1 MGACIPFG
9 PELILPWRH
18 EIKILIFL
26 LFFTSFV
33 FSCAIRN
40 TTMRKYVMTLFQILF
55 LKSLW
60 RKYSF
65 FVVFYQTW
73 SIYCKIEWSV
83 SYCYLLQSSLFC
95 DDCRFDRWLL
105 SNLFCSQS
113 ILLFSY
119 AVIWWYH
126 ISSIFVVLGR

>member
-65 FVVFYQTW
+65 FIVFIRHDQYIVRLSEVLATAICC
-73 SIYCKIEWSV
+73 SHPYFVMTVDLI
-83 SYCYLLQSSLFC
+83 
-95 DDCRFDRWLL
+95 DDCCPISFVV
-105 SNLFCSQS
+105 SQ
-113 ILLFSY
+113 FSY
-119 AVIWWYH
+119 SHMLLYGDIIYH
-126 ISSIFVVLGR
+126 LFL